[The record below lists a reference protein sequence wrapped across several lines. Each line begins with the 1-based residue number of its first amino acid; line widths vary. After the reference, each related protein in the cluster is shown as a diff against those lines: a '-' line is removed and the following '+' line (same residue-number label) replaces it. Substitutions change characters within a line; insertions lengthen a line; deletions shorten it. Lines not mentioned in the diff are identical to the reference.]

1 LPTRLHELVP
11 WHSIVITQPIVK
23 NTTVSNLR
31 TFDLNLLV
39 AFDVLMRELNVT
51 RAAEQMFITQSAMS
65 HVLHRLR
72 QQLDDPLLVKTPTG
86 MKPTERA
93 LALIEPIRAVLTEM
107 EQFLQPP
114 LEFEA
119 GTSQRRFVLA
129 ATDYMEFLLLPELS
143 GLIDQISPGIDIHV
157 KRTESSFPVTQLE
170 NGSLDVVLGFE
181 SVLNPP
187 VYLHRQLLFTDRMA
201 CMVRQNHP
209 LIKNPPS
216 LAEYVEFPHMLISR
230 TGSNLGFI
238 DQKLTELGLERRIKL
253 IVPHFLSAP
262 LIVAETDM
270 ILSLPYR
277 IAEQF
282 KKFAPLEIFPVP
294 LDLPTYDLIM
304 IWHPLQDK
312 DPAHRWLREK
322 IIAIGRKINE
332 VELLPSGQSGRQ

>member
-1 LPTRLHELVP
+1 M
-11 WHSIVITQPIVK
+11 
-23 NTTVSNLR
+23 SNLR

-51 RAAEQMFITQSAMS
+51 RASEHMFITQSAMS
-65 HVLHRLR
+65 HILHRLR
-72 QQLDDPLLVKTPTG
+72 QHLDDPLLVKTPTG

-93 LALIEPIRAVLTEM
+93 LALIEPVRALLSEM
-107 EQFLQPP
+107 EQLIQPP

-119 GTSQRRFVLA
+119 ATSQRRFVLA
-129 ATDYMEFLLLPELS
+129 ATDYMEFLLIPELF
-143 GLIDQISPGIDIHV
+143 GLIDQVAPGIDIHV
-157 KRTESSFPVTQLE
+157 KRTESSFPVAQLE

-187 VYLHRQLLFTDRMA
+187 AHLHCQRLFSDRMA
-201 CMVRQNHP
+201 CVVRENHP
-209 LIKNPPS
+209 LIKQAPS
-216 LAEYVEFPHMLISR
+216 LAEYISVPHMLISR
-230 TGSNLGFI
+230 TGSNVGFI

-282 KKFAPLEIFPVP
+282 KKLAPLAIFPVP
-294 LDLPTYDLIM
+294 IDLPSYDLVM
-304 IWHPLQDK
+304 IWHPLRDK
-312 DPAHRWLREK
+312 DPAHRWLRDK
-322 IIAIGRKINE
+322 ITAIGRSING
-332 VELLPSGQSGRQ
+332 STD

>member
-1 LPTRLHELVP
+1 M
-11 WHSIVITQPIVK
+11 
-23 NTTVSNLR
+23 SNLR

-51 RAAEQMFITQSAMS
+51 RAAEHMFITQSAMS
-65 HVLHRLR
+65 HILHRLR
-72 QQLDDPLLVKTPTG
+72 QQLDDPLLVKTPAG

-93 LALIEPIRAVLTEM
+93 LALIEPIRALLAEM
-107 EQFLQPP
+107 EQLLQPP

-129 ATDYMEFLLLPELS
+129 ATDYMELLLIPQLS
-143 GLIDQISPGIDIHV
+143 GLIDQIAPGIDIHV
-157 KRTESSFPVTQLE
+157 KRTESSFPVAQLE
-170 NGSLDVVLGFE
+170 SGSLDVVLGFE

-187 VYLHRQLLFTDRMA
+187 AHLNCHLLFSDRMA
-201 CMVRQNHP
+201 CVVRQNHP
-209 LIKNPPS
+209 LIRKAPS
-216 LAEYVEFPHMLISR
+216 LEEYVAVPHMLISR
-230 TGSNLGFI
+230 TGSNMGVI

-294 LDLPTYDLIM
+294 IELPAYDLCM
-304 IWHPLQDK
+304 IWHPLFDK
-312 DPAHRWLREK
+312 DPAHLWLRDK
-322 IIAIGRKINE
+322 IIAIGRNIDG
-332 VELLPSGQSGRQ
+332 S

>member
-1 LPTRLHELVP
+1 
-11 WHSIVITQPIVK
+11 
-23 NTTVSNLR
+23 
-31 TFDLNLLV
+31 
-39 AFDVLMRELNVT
+39 VT

-93 LALIEPIRAVLTEM
+93 LALIEPIRSVLAEM

-114 LEFEA
+114 LEFEP
-119 GTSQRRFVLA
+119 GSSQRRFVLA

-143 GLIDQISPGIDIHV
+143 RLIDKLAPGIDIHV

-181 SVLNPP
+181 SVLDPP
-187 VYLHRQLLFTDRMA
+187 AYLHRQLLFSDRMA
-201 CMVRQNHP
+201 CMVRRNHP
-209 LIKNPPS
+209 QIKKPPT
-216 LAEYVEFPHMLISR
+216 LAEFVAFPHMLISR
-230 TGSNLGFI
+230 TGSNLGII

-262 LIVAETDM
+262 LLVAETDM

-282 KKFAPLEIFPVP
+282 QQFAALEIFPVP
-294 LDLPTYDLIM
+294 FELPAYDLIM

-312 DPAHRWLREK
+312 DPAHRWLREHL
-322 IIAIGRKINE
+322 IAISRTIHAAG
-332 VELLPSGQSGRQ
+332 LLSTG

>member
-1 LPTRLHELVP
+1 M
-11 WHSIVITQPIVK
+11 
-23 NTTVSNLR
+23 SNLR

-72 QQLDDPLLVKTPTG
+72 QQLNDPLLVKTPTG

-93 LALIEPIRAVLTEM
+93 LSLIEPVRVLLLNM
-107 EQFLQPP
+107 EQLIQPP

-119 GTSQRRFVLA
+119 STSQRRFVLA
-129 ATDYMEFLLLPELS
+129 ATDYMEFLLIPALS
-143 GLIDQISPGIDIHV
+143 GLIDQIAPNIDIHV
-157 KRTESSFPVTQLE
+157 TRTESAFPVASLE

-187 VYLHRQLLFTDRMA
+187 AYLQRHSLFSDQMA
-201 CMVRQNHP
+201 CVVRQHHP
-209 LIKNPPS
+209 QINKPPS
-216 LAEYVEFPHMLISR
+216 LEQYVAASHMLISR
-230 TGSNLGFI
+230 TGSPVGII
-238 DQKLTELGLERRIKL
+238 DQQLTELGLERRVQL

-282 KKFAPLEIFPVP
+282 KKFIPLEIFPVP
-294 LDLPTYDLIM
+294 LELPTYDLCM
-304 IWHPLQDK
+304 VWHPLHDK
-312 DPAHRWLREK
+312 DPAHCWLREQ
-322 IIAIGRKINE
+322 ITAIAASVQQN
-332 VELLPSGQSGRQ
+332 LPPPV